1 MSDAL
6 DHVLSDLPLSDEE
19 RSSFEPSESGLFG
32 DRLAAGAGVHDEE
45 GGLLFRS
52 LLERPEVLRDVWRAS
67 TRR

>member
-1 MSDAL
+1 MSYAL

-19 RSSFEPSESGLFG
+19 RSSFDATESGLFD
-32 DRLAAGAGVHDEE
+32 DRLTTGAGAYDEE

-52 LLERPEVLRDVWRAS
+52 LLERPEVLREVWRAS